1 MGKTSMHFK
10 CAHNIKTHLC
20 FEKKQLK
27 IMTFLLPAHAQLSLI
42 KIQSALTKKVKNNSI
57 YFLL

>member
-1 MGKTSMHFK
+1 
-10 CAHNIKTHLC
+10 
-20 FEKKQLK
+20 
-27 IMTFLLPAHAQLSLI
+27 MTFLLPAHAQLSLN

>member
-1 MGKTSMHFK
+1 MGKTSMQYK

-27 IMTFLLPAHAQLSLI
+27 IMTFLLPTHVQLSFNKMQL
-42 KIQSALTKKVKNNSI
+42 ALTKKTKNNSI
-57 YFLL
+57 